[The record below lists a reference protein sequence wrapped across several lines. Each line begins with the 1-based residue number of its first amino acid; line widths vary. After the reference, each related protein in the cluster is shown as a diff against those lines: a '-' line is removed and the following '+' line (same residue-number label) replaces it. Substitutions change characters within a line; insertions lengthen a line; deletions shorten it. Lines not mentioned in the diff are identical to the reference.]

1 MTNVEDPFF
10 FNFQVQ
16 MLSQDYGVSF
26 TVVLIVANNS
36 SYVEIGLDISESI
49 QERNLTA
56 VRSVENPFH

>member
-1 MTNVEDPFF
+1 MTNVEDQYF

-26 TVVLIVANNS
+26 TVVLIVVNSS
-36 SYVEIGLDISESI
+36 SYVEIGLGISESI

-56 VRSVENPFH
+56 VRSVGNPFH